1 MYHHKISAIFI
12 SFALLL
18 PIATNADVVPTISV
32 GDTCT
37 VTDTDGEPHSY
48 SGQFLGIC
56 ALAAA
61 KDQGA
66 VLSYTLQNFSFGLFL
81 QSLNGTTPGETQFWS
96 ISQNSIEA
104 MVGLGDMTIASG
116 DLLSFQ
122 LTDWTDNSTVGAPV
136 QFMIGTLTSS
146 PSGVGANSS
155 SSGGGDYLKGR
166 EFNTSAA
173 LDFLARNQ
181 NDDGSFTSALL
192 TDWAAI
198 AFGSAG
204 DLVCNET
211 CSAARQKLRMYLFG
225 AEPELSSITDYERHA
240 VALIALGINPYS
252 ETSTDY
258 VTPIVNAFDGTQI
271 GNSSLVNDDI
281 FAVFPLLHSG
291 YSKTNE
297 MMEAVVSFILSK
309 QKVNGSWEESVDLT
323 AAALQALA
331 PFGEQAGVT
340 QAIEKAEE
348 FLRRNQNESGIFGS
362 NSFSLSWV
370 LQAIHALG
378 QTPDDWSKSGLTPLG
393 YLGVLQQEDGGVEPF
408 SAGINTRVWA
418 TSYAVPAALAR
429 SWDDIL
435 GYFTRPVSVE
445 PAATSTDVRVSTT
458 VSAAPTPPVTAPA
471 PQPVTTIVAT
481 SSNVAPAGQAAV
493 AVIANEP
500 NGGALFWLSGLFLIL
515 GATFYFLRRPPA
527 GQAGA

>member
-1 MYHHKISAIFI
+1 MNRFRISAIFI
-12 SFALLL
+12 SLALFL
-18 PIATNADVVPTISV
+18 PITTSAETIPTISMT
-32 GDTCT
+32 DSCT
-37 VTDTDGEPHSY
+37 VTDTDGESHSF
-48 SGQFLGIC
+48 SGQYLGIC

-66 VLSYTLQNFSFGLFL
+66 VSSYTLQNFSFGLFL

-96 ISQNSIEA
+96 ISQNGTEA
-104 MVGLGDMTIASG
+104 LVGLSDMTLASG

-136 QFMIGTLTSS
+136 QFRIGTLTSS
-146 PSGVGANSS
+146 ASRAGANSS

-173 LDFLARNQ
+173 LEFLSSNQ
-181 NDDGSFTSALL
+181 NADGSYASALL

-198 AFGSAG
+198 AFGSAN
-204 DLVCNET
+204 DPVCNEA
-211 CSAARQKLRMYLFG
+211 CGAARQKLRMYLFG
-225 AEPELSSITDYERHA
+225 AEPALSSVTDYERHA
-240 VALIALGINPYS
+240 MALIALGINPYS
-252 ETSTDY
+252 ETNTDY
-258 VTPIVNAFDGTQI
+258 VTPIVSAFDGTQI

-291 YSKTNE
+291 YSKTNA
-297 MMEAVVSFILSK
+297 MMEAIVSFILSK
-309 QKVNGSWEESVDLT
+309 QKVNGSWEGSVDLT

-331 PFGEQAGVT
+331 PFGEQVGVT
-340 QAIEKAEE
+340 QAVKKAEE

-378 QTPDDWSKSGLTPLG
+378 QTPVDWSKSGLTPLG
-393 YLGVLQQEDGGVEPF
+393 YLGVLQQEDGGVEPL
-408 SAGINTRVWA
+408 SAGKDARVWA

-445 PAATSTDVRVSTT
+445 PAATSTDVRVPMT
-458 VSAAPTPPVTAPA
+458 VSVVSAPPVVESMLEAA
-471 PQPVTTIVAT
+471 TTSAT
-481 SSNVAPAGQAAV
+481 TSPNVAAAV
-493 AVIANEP
+493 VADEQDR
-500 NGGALFWLSGLFLIL
+500 GALFWLSGLFLIL
-515 GATFYFLRRPPA
+515 GATFYFLRRA
-527 GQAGA
+527 